1 MFRFS
6 LWGRHGLALPF
17 KLNDN
22 AKGSAPLKLPA
33 TQCPDTIL
41 SYRLETAKIK
51 GSISLVTPRYPK
63 ARFKVSFL
71 CYALIQQPQYEA
83 TVKLLGSF
91 RLTAGTRH
99 LYRDCIFT
107 EQVLETVSHSLHH
120 SCTSE
125 LTRQGNTLYKSFFLN
140 YRSRTLCFALEQN
153 CTHIGLYLHHQ
164 PDKSVAAVPNVGLL

>member
-1 MFRFS
+1 MV
-6 LWGRHGLALPF
+6 LPH
-17 KLNDN
+17 
-22 AKGSAPLKLPA
+22 
-33 TQCPDTIL
+33 
-41 SYRLETAKIK
+41 RLETAKIK

-71 CYALIQQPQYEA
+71 CYALTQQPQYEI

-107 EQVLETVSHSLHH
+107 EQVLETVSHSLRH

-125 LTRQGNTLYKSFFLN
+125 LTRQGNTLNFSFSSTTNVAGTFHN
-140 YRSRTLCFALEQN
+140 WTLSSPPPQINDPC
-153 CTHIGLYLHHQ
+153 
-164 PDKSVAAVPNVGLL
+164 AAVPSIWSLDGLVWIMRHISVSQGNYG